1 VLRPSLRSYEGSIFN
16 RRDWVRFQPAL
27 THGAPLSCRHSLGY
41 LRSAMDFGPQVCL
54 YRQHQPE
61 ADLKPQRGVST
72 MNRKV
77 LAVAAIGI
85 FPAL

>member
-1 VLRPSLRSYEGSIFN
+1 
-16 RRDWVRFQPAL
+16 
-27 THGAPLSCRHSLGY
+27 
-41 LRSAMDFGPQVCL
+41 MDSGPQVCL

-85 FPAL
+85 FAAL